1 MPVSPLAPERWP
13 DGVPVAEGKV
23 PPNVSPSLENA
34 AVSAGLGEIGLCGV
48 FLTPQFGPRQSL
60 AMLITD
66 APLEPGPAHA
76 GTICDGASCAACAA
90 ACPLGAIDVKTA
102 TVSRRACRLCPNGVF
117 ADETSK
123 QAVPNFL
130 TAACVRACIAH
141 LEEAGKLTKRYNSP
155 FRKRK
160 PWARAWSGGGR
171 MLTSKMVKE
180 LAVEA
185 GFDLA
190 GVANIER
197 FDNAPPEM
205 HPCTIFP
212 ETKSVVVM
220 ATRILRGSYR
230 GVAEGTEWSTY
241 WIFGYGTGSTASSTR
256 RRARCTATS
265 VFRVGGGPGA
275 GQRHASRDGPA
286 AGARRSR

>member
-1 MPVSPLAPERWP
+1 MTRAALEGFVHDLGLDLVGVAPIERFAGVAPERHPATIFPEAKTVVVIGLEIPRGTFRGIEEGTLWTRAPRQLPPKQTYQVARFLEQDGWEAVPVSPLAPERWP

-160 PWARAWSGGGR
+160 PWAQG
-171 MLTSKMVKE
+171 LV
-180 LAVEA
+180 
-185 GFDLA
+185 
-190 GVANIER
+190 
-197 FDNAPPEM
+197 
-205 HPCTIFP
+205 
-212 ETKSVVVM
+212 
-220 ATRILRGSYR
+220 
-230 GVAEGTEWSTY
+230 
-241 WIFGYGTGSTASSTR
+241 
-256 RRARCTATS
+256 
-265 VFRVGGGPGA
+265 
-275 GQRHASRDGPA
+275 
-286 AGARRSR
+286 